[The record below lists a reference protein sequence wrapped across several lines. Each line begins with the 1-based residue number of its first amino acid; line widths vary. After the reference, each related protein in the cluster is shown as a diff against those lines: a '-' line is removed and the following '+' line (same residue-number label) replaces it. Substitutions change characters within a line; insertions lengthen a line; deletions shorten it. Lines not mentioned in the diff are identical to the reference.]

1 MLARGLAVTIMTD
14 RFARCATGIAS
25 FNTPMG
31 LFHAHIA
38 TARGSSQNLWSS
50 IQSWSTPGVLRLRLR
65 LRVGVIIMCVR
76 DRVHTI
82 RRFVMSRLR
91 LAVAGPIGPCVPRHV
106 QPHVPHV
113 PQAVQVGRVVDM
125 PVADRQASCVSLC
138 CRAFKVRQV
147 GASKVRQL

>member
-38 TARGSSQNLWSS
+38 TALGSSQNLWSS
-50 IQSWSTPGVLRLRLR
+50 IQSWSTPGVLRLR

-91 LAVAGPIGPCVPRHV
+91 LAAAGPIRPCVPRHA
-106 QPHVPHV
+106 QPHVQHV
-113 PQAVQVGRVVDM
+113 PQAVQVDRVVDM
-125 PVADRQASCVSLC
+125 PVADRPLAFLWVLC
-138 CRAFKVRQV
+138 
-147 GASKVRQL
+147 G

>member
-1 MLARGLAVTIMTD
+1 
-14 RFARCATGIAS
+14 
-25 FNTPMG
+25 MG

-50 IQSWSTPGVLRLRLR
+50 IQSWSTPGVLRLR

-106 QPHVPHV
+106 QPHVQHVPHV

-125 PVADRQASCVSLC
+125 PVADRQASVLGRSTPLA
-138 CRAFKVRQV
+138 R
-147 GASKVRQL
+147 S

>member
-1 MLARGLAVTIMTD
+1 
-14 RFARCATGIAS
+14 
-25 FNTPMG
+25 MG

-65 LRVGVIIMCVR
+65 VGVIIMCVR

-82 RRFVMSRLR
+82 RILLPYDKLG
-91 LAVAGPIGPCVPRHV
+91 LA

-113 PQAVQVGRVVDM
+113 PQAVQVDRVVDM
-125 PVADRQASCVSLC
+125 PVADRPLAFLWVLC
-138 CRAFKVRQV
+138 
-147 GASKVRQL
+147 G

>member
-65 LRVGVIIMCVR
+65 VGVIIMCVR

-106 QPHVPHV
+106 PRHVQPHV

-125 PVADRQASCVSLC
+125 PVADRPLAFLWVLC
-138 CRAFKVRQV
+138 
-147 GASKVRQL
+147 G

>member
-65 LRVGVIIMCVR
+65 VGVIIMCVR

-91 LAVAGPIGPCVPRHV
+91 LAAAELIGPCVPRHV

-113 PQAVQVGRVVDM
+113 PHVQQAVQVGRVVDM
-125 PVADRQASCVSLC
+125 PVADRPLAFLWVLC
-138 CRAFKVRQV
+138 
-147 GASKVRQL
+147 G